1 MAHRKDER
9 DLALD
14 GCAAAFSTPSLPC
27 TDEHAVADFSCAQN
41 LNRPV
46 VPGVGPFGHDLEE
59 PLVSVIVLYVR
70 LVWKLRDDDIR
81 RSVVEHRRLV
91 ASEVRVERRLHD
103 LDVLLRNTPSP
114 GPFHPSRVTPTAS

>member
-1 MAHRKDER
+1 
-9 DLALD
+9 
-14 GCAAAFSTPSLPC
+14 AAFSTPSLPC

-91 ASEVRVERRLHD
+91 ASEVRVERRLHYIHA
-103 LDVLLRNTPSP
+103 LLRHRLLLQPHGFEGLRVVPDVLDYEEPAFAYRVEP
-114 GPFHPSRVTPTAS
+114 G